1 MVDETQA
8 STDAE
13 ASFLHVDAKY
23 WLPEHPSLVYAPAS
37 FVSQDVNKVTLKADE
52 DFYEAEFDAA
62 DL

>member
-13 ASFLHVDAKY
+13 ASFLHIDAKY

-37 FVSQDVNKVTLKADE
+37 LVSQEVNKVTLKADE
-52 DFYEAEFDAA
+52 DGF
-62 DL
+62 